1 MVAVFEAPE
10 LVCCLENDVVSRDL
24 PELDGW
30 VPLINVGWSCLVEL
44 PQEVL
49 KDIQKDRQNQTAF

>member
-1 MVAVFEAPE
+1 MVAVLPE
-10 LVCCLENDVVSRDL
+10 VFCCLENDVVSRDL

-30 VPLINVGWSCLVEL
+30 VPLMNVGWSCLVEL

-49 KDIQKDRQNQTAF
+49 KDIHEGSTGLKVS